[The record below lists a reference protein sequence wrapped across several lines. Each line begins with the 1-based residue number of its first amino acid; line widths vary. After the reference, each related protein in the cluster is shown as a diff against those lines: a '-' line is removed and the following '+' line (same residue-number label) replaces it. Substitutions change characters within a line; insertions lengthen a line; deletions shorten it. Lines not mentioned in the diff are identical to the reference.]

1 MTAGVA
7 YFSRCLDTLASRQ
20 PDALAFRLLPYSPN
34 DQAVDLTYRE
44 LAESVERQAAGL
56 AARGLRGEH
65 ALILHEPGRAFIE
78 SLLACFHAG
87 VVAVPAHPPRGSR
100 NLARVETIAR
110 DADPRLVLAAAADT
124 AILNHLE
131 WVSPEELKSDG
142 SGKSDEPARP
152 DELALL
158 QYTSGSTAD
167 PKGVMLTHANLES
180 NSAIISECFEVDG
193 DTRGVI
199 WLPPYHDMGLIGG
212 LLQPL
217 WAGFPTALMNPGAFL
232 KRPLR
237 WLQAIH
243 DFRGTLSGGP
253 NFAYELCGHRA
264 GVGALQDMDLSCWKV
279 AFTGAETTRPATL
292 ARFAEACAPAGFRT
306 SAFFPCYGL
315 AESTLMVTGG
325 RFESGA
331 GGVGTPLPGNRV
343 IVVDPESRKECGTS
357 QVGEIWMHGSSVAR
371 GYWCKPA
378 ETAEAF
384 HARLDS
390 VDDTEWLRSG
400 DLGKF
405 VDGEL
410 HIVGRIKALIICNG
424 RNIHSEDVEMAVQE
438 CDPVLNAGATLAFA
452 DSHDEGER
460 LVILHELARGV
471 DVTTLTRTRHRIET
485 TVFEAFG
492 MPVHAVHF
500 VGTFALPRTSS
511 GKVQRA
517 RSREDFLAG
526 RLASRVRS

>member
-1 MTAGVA
+1 VTTGIA
-7 YFSRCLDTLASRQ
+7 YFSRCLDALASKQ
-20 PDALAFRLLPYSPN
+20 PEALAFRLLPYSPG
-34 DQAVDLTYRE
+34 DPTVDLTYRE

-56 AARGLRGEH
+56 VARGLRGER

-87 VVAVPAHPPRGSR
+87 VVAVPAHPARGSR
-100 NLARVETIAR
+100 NLTRIETIAR
-110 DADPRLVLAAAADT
+110 DADPRLVLASAADP
-124 AILNHLE
+124 AILNHLD
-131 WVSPEELKSDG
+131 WVSPEALKADG
-142 SGKSDEPARP
+142 IGKSDAPARP

-180 NSAIISECFEVDG
+180 NSAQISQFFEVNS

-264 GVGALQDMDLSCWKV
+264 AAGALPELDLSCWKV
-279 AFTGAETTRPATL
+279 AFTGAEAIRPATL
-292 ARFAEACAPAGFRT
+292 ARFAQACAPSGFRK

-315 AESTLMVTGG
+315 AESTLIVTGG
-325 RFESGA
+325 WYESS
-331 GGVGTPLPGNRV
+331 GGVGAPLPGNRV
-343 IVVDPESRKECGTS
+343 IVVDPESRKQLGES
-357 QVGEIWMHGSSVAR
+357 QVGEVWMQGSSVAR
-371 GYWCKPA
+371 GYWRKPA
-378 ETAEAF
+378 ETEEAF
-384 HARLDS
+384 HARVDGA
-390 VDDTEWLRSG
+390 DDTNWLRSG

-405 VDGEL
+405 VDDEL
-410 HIVGRIKALIICNG
+410 HIVGRIKALINCNG
-424 RNIHSEDVEMAVQE
+424 RNIHSEDVELAVQE
-438 CDPVLNAGATLAFA
+438 CDPLLNFGVTLAFA
-452 DSHDEGER
+452 DSQDDGER
-460 LVILHELARGV
+460 LVIVHELARRV
-471 DVTTLTRTRHRIET
+471 DASALAATRTRIET

-517 RSREDFLAG
+517 RSREEFLAG
-526 RLASRVRS
+526 RLASKVRS